1 MKKKPFLIYK
11 SSAGSGK
18 TYTLAKNY
26 IRLSLKSPYHFKKIL
41 AVTFTNKAAKEM
53 KERILDMISDIINQK
68 EKELI
73 LEYAKTFKTS
83 SDQIVKRTKNLQK
96 NLMHNYSYFSI
107 TTIDTFFYSI
117 IQSFTRD
124 LKFRGIFN
132 IEIDQEL
139 VSNEVIESFL
149 SGLKKNSDVSKWL
162 IEFSREKLMSEKDF
176 MIFQELKNMLKNLFN
191 EEFKSLSESIENKNY
206 NSEIKSL
213 KSKIYLVK
221 SEFENLVVS
230 KAKEIYELILN
241 NGYDVIDFSY
251 KENGVAGFIKKTS
264 NGTITYP
271 GSRVFECFNNIEK
284 WVSKDNKNKEK
295 IISFIERDLM
305 TNMKEFVSH
314 FEKKFIKYNT
324 ALELKNY
331 IYVFG
336 ILSEL
341 QKQVVNYRDEN
352 EVILISDLSE
362 LLYEIIK
369 DDNIPFVFENVGNTY
384 DNFLIDEFQ
393 DTSKYQWENF
403 KAMIKESLSY
413 GNENLVVG
421 DIKQSIYRWRGSDS
435 KIMDSTINSQI
446 DESLIKIKNLNINWR
461 SGQNIVE
468 FNNNI
473 FSNISSSIKDEK
485 IKKHLNEIYNV
496 DIKQQVSGEMKKRGY
511 VEILFQEKKFFSKE
525 DKYNNI
531 KDFTVKSIQRIQDKG
546 FDAGD
551 IGIIVRD
558 NNEAKIIA
566 EILIKESK
574 ENNKYNF
581 NHVSADA
588 LDIKSS
594 PIVLFFISVFQYM
607 NNYKDRLSLSEM
619 VHFYYKYVLDS
630 KDISHYSM
638 SNDDKLNCLPTDFKD
653 NIFEI
658 SRMPIYEMVESIIRI
673 FKLNTLKDYVPYLQ
687 AFQDSVLEYKQY
699 RNGDASS
706 FIEWWDKK
714 NNKKLNLTEQKDS
727 INLITIHKSK
737 GLEFNF
743 VIMPFFNWKL
753 DNESSGYKE
762 NIIWVDLK
770 RFDEEFEFPYPI
782 KYKSNHPRSLYSDY
796 YEKERIKSYEDNINL
811 MYVSFTRP
819 KLGLF
824 VNASIKGK
832 EMKTVSD
839 LLYSNLEKDIFSNK
853 FKIGTFKSVKNNS
866 KIKETYNLDKYPSF
880 SWKERIR
887 IRTNSEDKIDFDNIS
902 RGKKIHNILMYIK
915 NINQIDK
922 GINLCISKN
931 IISKSEKNYFLD
943 MIKEIIHNPKVKPFF
958 DSNLESYNE
967 IEIINKN
974 GNISRLDRIVEMKDK
989 SINIIDYKTGTEKDE
1004 DILQVENYK
1013 NTLKEIEDKNINAYL
1028 IYIDLNKIVKV

>member
-53 KERILDMISDIINQK
+53 KERILDMVSDIINQK

-73 LEYAKTFKTS
+73 LEYATTFKVS
-83 SDQIVKRTKNLQK
+83 SNEIIKRTKNLQK

-117 IQSFTRD
+117 VQSFTRD

-139 VSNEVIESFL
+139 VTNEVIENFL

-176 MIFQELKNMLKNLFN
+176 MIFQELKNMLKNLFT
-191 EEFKSLSESIENKNY
+191 EEFKSLSKSIENKNY

-221 SEFENLVVS
+221 SEFENLVAA
-230 KAKEIYELILN
+230 KAKEIYELIIN
-241 NGYDVIDFSY
+241 NGYDVVDFSY
-251 KENGVAGFIKKTS
+251 KESGVAGFIKKTS
-264 NGTITYP
+264 NGIISYP
-271 GSRVFECFNNIEK
+271 GSRVFECINNSNK
-284 WVSKDNKNKEK
+284 WVSKDKENKEE
-295 IISFIERDLM
+295 IISFIDRNLM
-305 TNMKEFVSH
+305 SNMKEFISY
-314 FEKKFIKYNT
+314 FEKKYIKYNT

-331 IYVFG
+331 LYVFG

-369 DDNIPFVFENVGNTY
+369 DDNIPFVFEKVGNTY

-435 KIMDSTINSQI
+435 KIMDSTINSEI
-446 DESLIKIKNLNINWR
+446 DESLIKTKNLNVNWR
-461 SGQNIVE
+461 SGENIVE

-473 FSNISSSIKDEK
+473 FSSISSFVEDEK
-485 IKKHLNEIYNV
+485 IKKHLNKIYND
-496 DIKQQVSGEMKKRGY
+496 DIKQEVSSDMKKKGY
-511 VEILFQEKKFFSKE
+511 VEILFQEKNLFSTE
-525 DKYNNI
+525 DRLDNV

-546 FDAGD
+546 FAAGD

-566 EILIKESK
+566 EILIKESR

-594 PIVLFFISVFQYM
+594 PIVLFFISVFKYM
-607 NNYKDRLSLSEM
+607 HNYRDRLALSEI

-638 SNDDKLNCLPTDFKD
+638 SNEDKLSCLPNDFKD

-658 SRMPIYEMVESIIRI
+658 SRLPIYEMVESIIRI
-673 FKLNTLKDYVPYLQ
+673 FKLNSLKDYVPYLQ

-706 FIEWWDKK
+706 FIEWWDKN

-737 GLEFNF
+737 GLEFNY
-743 VIMPFFNWKL
+743 VIMPFFSWKL

-762 NIIWVDLK
+762 NIMWIDLK
-770 RFDEEFEFPYPI
+770 RFDDEFKFPYPI
-782 KYKSNHPRSLYSDY
+782 KYKSNHPKSLYIDY

-832 EMKTVSD
+832 QIKTVSD
-839 LLYSNLEKDIFSNK
+839 LLYCNLEKDIVLNK
-853 FKIGTFKSVKNNS
+853 FKTGIFSSLKVNS
-866 KIKETYNLDKYPSF
+866 SIKKTYTLEKYPSY

-887 IRTNSEDKIDFDNIS
+887 IRTNSEDKIDFDNIR
-902 RGKKIHNILMYIK
+902 RGNKIHNILMYIK
-915 NINQIDK
+915 NINQIEK
-922 GINLCISKN
+922 GINLAIAKN
-931 IISKSEKNYFLD
+931 IISNSERKNYSD
-943 MIKEIIHNPKVKPFF
+943 VIKVILNNPKVKPFF
-958 DSNLESYNE
+958 DPNLESYNE
-967 IEIINKN
+967 IEVINKN
-974 GNISRLDRIVEMKDK
+974 GNINRIDRIVEMKDK
-989 SINIIDYKTGTEKDE
+989 SINIIDYKTGAEKE
-1004 DILQVENYK
+1004 DDIPQVETYK
-1013 NTLKEIEDKNINAYL
+1013 NVLKEIEDKNISAYL
-1028 IYIDLNKIVKV
+1028 IYIDLNKVVKV